1 MLIAPASR
9 CQTPKLFVMTDAE
22 FVQREEALGVAVVS
36 DGCAQPAEQKCL
48 ARVRLFVMAA
58 AIFSVEPQAAQA
70 VITAAE
76 NPLAIAMPPAR
87 TFSRTLAA
95 AADSPHRLVVTL
107 RSGALVGQ
115 DNTFKVG
122 QGETVELA
130 ISSDRQMM
138 LHLHGYEL
146 MTEVGPNRPGKIVF
160 VAKIAGRFPVH
171 QHTDG
176 PGNHRAVF
184 FVEVHP

>member
-1 MLIAPASR
+1 MIDTVGR
-9 CQTPKLFVMTDAE
+9 TMK
-22 FVQREEALGVAVVS
+22 LGVRLCVV
-36 DGCAQPAEQKCL
+36 
-48 ARVRLFVMAA
+48 AA
-58 AIFSVEPQAAQA
+58 AILCLEAQAAQA
-70 VITAAE
+70 AL
-76 NPLAIAMPPAR
+76 P
-87 TFSRTLAA
+87 AA
-95 AADSPHRLVVTL
+95 AAAAAAPHRLAVTL
-107 RSGALVGQ
+107 RGGTLVGQ
-115 DNTFKVG
+115 DNTLKVG

-130 ISSDRQMM
+130 ITSDRPMM